1 MPGGDHLRWQDYLWL
16 LLLSGGCLIYYIF
29 NRKKKS
35 RSGAPRRV
43 SGPLTR
49 REQKAW
55 HKLQESGYSLEEIH
69 PAIPVTMTAGGKV
82 KSFNYEGC
90 FIVSRG
96 GEHFLVKFAPGE
108 SSLNRAGLRRELL
121 LDTLFFQTDGIF
133 FYHEEK
139 GRLEEIRFDCR
150 SEAGGRERLLWK
162 GALILLIITGILFL
176 GHLLRGSIF

>member
-1 MPGGDHLRWQDYLWL
+1 MPGGDRLRWQDYLWL

-29 NRKKKS
+29 NRKKKR

-43 SGPLTR
+43 PGPLTR

-55 HKLQESGYSLEEIH
+55 HKLRESGYSLEEIH

-82 KSFNYEGC
+82 KSFNHEGG

-96 GEHFLVKFAPGE
+96 GEHFLVRLSPGE
-108 SSLNRAGLRRELL
+108 GSLNRAGLRRELL
-121 LDTLFFQTDGIF
+121 LDTLVFQTDGIF

-139 GRLEEIRFDCR
+139 GRLEEIRFDYR
-150 SEAGGRERLLWK
+150 SGAGGRERFLWR
-162 GALILLIITGILFL
+162 GALILLIIMGILFL